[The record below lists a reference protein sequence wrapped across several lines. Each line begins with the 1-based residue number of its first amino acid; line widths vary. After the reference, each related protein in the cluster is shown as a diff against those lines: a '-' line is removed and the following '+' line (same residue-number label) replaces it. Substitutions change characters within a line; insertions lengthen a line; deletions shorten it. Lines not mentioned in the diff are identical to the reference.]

1 MTRRP
6 PTILSALATD
16 GGGIDVRWE
25 VDSFFPDSAQ
35 PEKVLVDLNG
45 VAYTQLGGD
54 EDSVTIPKEKL
65 AALGTPSVAISIS
78 FWWSGN
84 PAEEQQSTVGVPLHT
99 ENPDG
104 GGTGV
109 YPAARPVVTVVG
121 VQPRTLQAANSI
133 TIAWRSNNYND
144 GNIYWGPSTS
154 PRAFQRNIRPRG
166 ENYQGT
172 FTTDQTLTSA
182 TNYSFTVE
190 VRNTLHSPTWI
201 GTTAVVRS
209 AVNFRSLRRFLQ
221 ASNVAFPAQL
231 GVLLGAER
239 SLRRWLQV

>member
-16 GGGIDVRWE
+16 DGGIEVRWE

-35 PEKVLVDLNG
+35 PEKVLVDVSGVSYKQLNG
-45 VAYTQLGGD
+45 DA
-54 EDSVTIPKEKL
+54 DSVTIPKETL

-84 PAEEQQSTVGVPLHT
+84 PPEEQQSSVVVPLHS
-99 ENPDG
+99 ENPSG

-109 YPAARPVVTVVG
+109 YPAARPIVTVVG
-121 VQPRTLQAANSI
+121 VQPRTLHAANSI

-144 GNIYWGPSTS
+144 GNIIWGPSTS

-209 AVNFRSLRRFLQ
+209 AANFRSLRRFLQ
-221 ASNVAFPAQL
+221 ASNVAFPAAL
-231 GVLLGAER
+231 DALLGAER

>member
-16 GGGIDVRWE
+16 GGGIEVRWE
-25 VDSFFPDSAQ
+25 VDSFFPDSAE

-45 VAYTQLGGD
+45 RPFKELDGD
-54 EDSVTIPKEKL
+54 EHSVTIPKETL
-65 AALGTPSVAISIS
+65 ATLGTSSAAISIS
-78 FWWSGN
+78 FWWSGS
-84 PAEEQQSTVGVPLHT
+84 PPEEQQTSVVIPVHT
-99 ENPDG
+99 ENPG
-104 GGTGV
+104 GGGGGV
-109 YPAARPVVTVVG
+109 FPAARPVVTVVG

-144 GNIYWGPSTS
+144 GNIFWGPSAS

-166 ENYQGT
+166 EVYHGT
-172 FTTDQTLTSA
+172 FITDQILTSA

-190 VRNTLHSPTWI
+190 VRNTLHSPGWI

-209 AVNFRSLRRFLQ
+209 AANFRSLRRFLQ
-221 ASNVAFPAQL
+221 ASGVALPAAL
-231 GVLLGAER
+231 DALLGAER